1 MLVSRKQDWMVQEEI
16 VVPSLP
22 AKSTPKVNKNLRSKC
37 LILAATLAVMA
48 MAVTLQS
55 EFIVRSG
62 YNLVQLKAQAA
73 KLEKENELLRL
84 DIAKLKSPQRI
95 QQIATSQLGMVM
107 PQTMLYASS
116 NGQSSSE
123 VTSGQGK
130 TITDKVIGIFKAG
143 TAEASKGR

>member
-1 MLVSRKQDWMVQEEI
+1 MLVSRKQDWMVQDEI

-22 AKSTPKVNKNLRSKC
+22 TKSTPKVNKSLRSKC

-55 EFIVRSG
+55 EYIVRSG

-95 QQIATSQLGMVM
+95 QQIATSQVWLCPRQCYM
-107 PQTMLYASS
+107 PAVL
-116 NGQSSSE
+116 
-123 VTSGQGK
+123 
-130 TITDKVIGIFKAG
+130 DKALPKLQADRARQLLI
-143 TAEASKGR
+143 R

>member
-1 MLVSRKQDWMVQEEI
+1 MLVSRKQDWMVQDEI

-22 AKSTPKVNKNLRSKC
+22 TKSTPKVNKSLRSKC

-62 YNLVQLKAQAA
+62 YTLVQLKAQAA

-107 PQTMLYASS
+107 PQTVLYASS
-116 NGQSSSE
+116 IGQSSPE
-123 VTSGQGK
+123 VASGQGK
-130 TITDKVIGIFKAG
+130 TITDKVVGIFKAG

>member
-1 MLVSRKQDWMVQEEI
+1 MLVSRKQDWMVQDEI

-22 AKSTPKVNKNLRSKC
+22 TKSTPKVNKNLRSKC

-55 EFIVRSG
+55 EYIVRSG

-107 PQTMLYASS
+107 PQTVLYASS
-116 NGQSSSE
+116 IGQSSPE
-123 VTSGQGK
+123 VASGQSK
-130 TITDKVIGIFKAG
+130 TITDKVVGIFKAG